1 MKIYLS
7 TGPFF
12 IAIIWQIVQK
22 TMFCREQEFVV
33 DERCA
38 AEMAEA
44 VFLIY
49 VLLAL

>member
-22 TMFCREQEFVV
+22 TMFCREQEFMI

-38 AEMAEA
+38 TEMAEA
-44 VFLIY
+44 VSFI
-49 VLLAL
+49 